1 MCASALVASMNTV
14 RALDLFCGAG
24 GAAMGLHRAGFD
36 VTGIDI
42 RPQPRYPFRFIQA
55 DALKPP
61 VDLREFDFI
70 WASPPCQAHS
80 ILRQLP
86 WLRGRD
92 YPDLIEPC
100 RRLLTVSGRPWCMEN
115 VPGAPMAGLTLCGQ
129 MFGLPL
135 YRHRIFECSFY
146 LLAPAH
152 PTHRDVIGPGRLLN
166 DRGKGTL
173 NASSARGSWGKGGV
187 VTVAGHQFKK
197 CDGQRALGI
206 DWMIRDEM
214 AQAIPPAY
222 SEYIA
227 RAWLRQREAIGR
239 SILAEARG

>member
-1 MCASALVASMNTV
+1 MKP

-24 GAAMGLHRAGFD
+24 GATKGLQRAGFH

-42 RPQPRYPFRFIQA
+42 KRQPRYCGDLFIQA
-55 DALKPP
+55 DALRPP
-61 VDLREFDFI
+61 VRLEDFDLI
-70 WASPPCQAHS
+70 WASPPCQASS

-86 WLRGRD
+86 WLKD
-92 YPDLIEPC
+92 KSYPQLIPQT
-100 RRLLTVSGRPWCMEN
+100 RHLLDSSGVPYIIEN
-115 VPGAPMAGLTLCGQ
+115 VPGAPIEGLTLCGRN
-129 MFGLPL
+129 FDLPCF
-135 YRHRIFECSFY
+135 RHRVFETSFFC
-146 LLAPAH
+146 LAPPHAK
-152 PTHRDVIGPGRLLN
+152 HRETIGQ
-166 DRGKGTL
+166 RGIATARGTL

-222 SEYIA
+222 SEFVGRAALRYI
-227 RAWLRQREAIGR
+227 R
-239 SILAEARG
+239 